1 MRGLPDLMLL
11 LLLWLASQ
19 IFSRMGIKSVAAGMA
34 VARERKS

>member
-1 MRGLPDLMLL
+1 MIF

-19 IFSRMGIKSVAAGMA
+19 MFSRMGMKSMAARMA